1 MSFATALEH
10 VLAVE
15 GGYANS
21 KDDAG
26 GETFRGISRKANP
39 NWEGWLNI
47 DIIKKDIG
55 PLNWHHS
62 ENWPKV
68 DKGAKAYPDLDL
80 MVQDYYKERY
90 YQPVAAWGFGQLLTD
105 KMFDLRVNMSPFNA
119 GRILQR
125 AINQVTGATLAV
137 DGKVG
142 PQTLA
147 QAKGAE
153 PMALLKA
160 IAQKQEQFYLGGV
173 VKKFPRAK
181 QSFINRARW
190 IPEVD
195 HG

>member
-1 MSFATALEH
+1 
-10 VLAVE
+10 
-15 GGYANS
+15 
-21 KDDAG
+21 
-26 GETFRGISRKANP
+26 
-39 NWEGWLNI
+39 
-47 DIIKKDIG
+47 
-55 PLNWHHS
+55 
-62 ENWPKV
+62 
-68 DKGAKAYPDLDL
+68 
-80 MVQDYYKERY
+80 
-90 YQPVAAWGFGQLLTD
+90 
-105 KMFDLRVNMSPFNA
+105 MFDLRVNMSPFNA

-142 PQTLA
+142 AQTLA
-147 QAKGAE
+147 QGKGAE

-160 IAQKQEQFYLGGV
+160 IGQKQEQFYLNGV